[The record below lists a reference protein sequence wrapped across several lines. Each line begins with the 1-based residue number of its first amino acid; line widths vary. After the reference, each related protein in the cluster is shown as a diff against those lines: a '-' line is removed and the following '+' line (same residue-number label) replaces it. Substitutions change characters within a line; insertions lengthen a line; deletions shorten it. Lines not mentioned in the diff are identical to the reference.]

1 MIKRVNTY
9 YNYFMW
15 TAFKR
20 IVRAGFV
27 GFWRNA
33 FVSLAAIF
41 VMAVS
46 LFVIGSTM
54 MVDTLLGAS
63 LDNIQKKVDIN
74 VYFVTSAEQMDI
86 DLLQTSLESLP
97 DVEEVVFTSREDA
110 LAAFSELHKNDETI
124 MQGLEEL
131 GDNPLGSSLSI
142 RAQNTSQYEGI
153 ASFLSEQQAIEDPQQ
168 PLIDEVNFVKNQEAI
183 EKLTAIIGAVENA
196 TFIIMI
202 VLVAASI
209 LITFNT
215 VRLTV
220 YTTREEISVMRL
232 VGASNMF
239 IRGPFMLQGIMY
251 GVAAGVLA
259 LLVLYPLVL
268 WIGPETEQFFQ
279 YNIFEHFVSS
289 FGYFFAV
296 LVGTGVVM
304 GVVSSSLAV
313 SRYLRV

>member
-1 MIKRVNTY
+1 
-9 YNYFMW
+9 MW

-54 MVDTLLGAS
+54 MVDTLLAVS
-63 LDNIQKKVDIN
+63 LENIQNKVDIN
-74 VYFVTSAEQMDI
+74 VYFVTTAEQTDI
-86 DLLQTSLESLP
+86 DFLQTSLESLP
-97 DVEEVVFTSREDA
+97 DVEEVIFTSREDA

-131 GDNPLGSSLSI
+131 GDNPLGASLSI
-142 RAQNTSQYEGI
+142 RAQDTSQYEGI
-153 ASFLSEQQAIEDPQQ
+153 ASFLGEQQAIEDPQQ
-168 PLIDEVNFVKNQEAI
+168 PLIDEVNFGKNQEAI
-183 EKLTAIIGAVENA
+183 NKLTAIIGAVESA
-196 TFIIMI
+196 TFVIML
-202 VLVAASI
+202 VLVVASI

-259 LLVLYPLVL
+259 LLILYPLVL

-279 YNIFEHFVSS
+279 FNLFNYFVSN
-289 FGYFFAV
+289 FGYLFAV
-296 LVGTGVVM
+296 LIGTGVVM

>member
-1 MIKRVNTY
+1 
-9 YNYFMW
+9 MW
-15 TAFKR
+15 IAFKR

-54 MVDTLLGAS
+54 MVDTLLRVA
-63 LDNIQKKVDIN
+63 LENIQDKVDIN
-74 VYFVTSAEQMDI
+74 VYSVTTAEQTDI

-97 DVEEVVFTSREDA
+97 DVEEVVFTSRADA
-110 LAAFSELHKNDETI
+110 LDAFKERHSKNDTI

-131 GDNPLGSSLSI
+131 GINPLGDSLSI
-142 RAQNTSQYEGI
+142 RAKETSQYENI
-153 ASFLSEQQAIEDPQQ
+153 AAFLSEQQAVEDPQK
-168 PLIDEVNFVKNQEAI
+168 PLIDEVNYIKNQEAI
-183 EKLTAIIGAVENA
+183 NKLTGIIQAVESA
-196 TFIIMI
+196 TFVIMI

-251 GVAAGVLA
+251 GIAAGVLA
-259 LLVLYPLVL
+259 LLVLYPIVL

-279 YNIFEHFVSS
+279 FNLFNYFVSD
-289 FGYFFAV
+289 FGYIFAV

-304 GVVSSSLAV
+304 GVVSSLLAV